1 MGRSDQHDNP
11 MTSIGH
17 RSSGRIRPP
26 RTQHAPPSPGRPRIA
41 LPALVGVETWERF
54 SYYGMQAIMVY
65 YLYATATDGGL
76 GLSTTT
82 ATALMG
88 AYGSLVYLCTIA
100 GGWIADRVLGAE
112 RTLLAGAW
120 TLVAG
125 HLSLALLPV
134 GAGVTVGLVLVAAGS
149 GALKTSA
156 ITMLGRVRADGDR
169 RADSDFQLFY
179 LGINVGA
186 LLGPML
192 TGWLSVR
199 HGYHIGFGAAAVLM
213 TAGLIH
219 YLLGRRRLSGSWLD
233 DARAAVEKPSLPITR
248 FRLAGIIGAV
258 LAAVAALVAL
268 TATGVLPLAHLATV
282 MLVATLAATAALFGQ
297 MLLDRGL
304 CARERSLVLAFLP
317 LFIASA
323 AFWAILNQTFGAL
336 AVYADVRVDR
346 VIGGGDG
353 SGGWVAPAAW
363 AQSLNPI
370 FILTLSAPLAA
381 LRLRLGDRMPGPAAQ
396 ITGGTALAGVGVM
409 CLLPFTGHAAG
420 TVPLIALIAAYGII
434 TFGEL
439 HIGPVGMSA
448 ATSMAPAKYRTR
460 FSALFFMTMA
470 VGTALAGVLSTNYDP
485 TSAPAERT
493 YFLTLG
499 LSAIVIAAAVGAL
512 VPWINQRMST
522 VDAVNATAAPDTE
535 KAPADAGAG
544 V

>member
-1 MGRSDQHDNP
+1 MRDRT
-11 MTSIGH
+11 TS
-17 RSSGRIRPP
+17 
-26 RTQHAPPSPGRPRIA
+26 PSPGRPRIA

-54 SYYGMQAIMVY
+54 SFYGMQAIMVY
-65 YLYATATDGGL
+65 YLYASATDGGV

-125 HLSLALLPV
+125 HLTLALLPG
-134 GAGVTVGLVLVAAGS
+134 GAGVAAGLVLVAAGS

-213 TAGLIH
+213 TAGLVH
-219 YLLGRRRLSGSWLD
+219 YSLVRRRLSASWLD
-233 DARAAVEKPSLPITR
+233 DARVAVEKPSLPIAR
-248 FRLAGIIGAV
+248 ARLARIAGGVAAAA
-258 LAAVAALVAL
+258 LAVAALTV
-268 TATGVLPLAHLATV
+268 TGVLPPAHLATV
-282 MLVATLAATAALFGQ
+282 MLAATLLATTALFGQ

-304 CARERSLVLAFLP
+304 GAGERARVLAFVP
-317 LFIASA
+317 LFVVSA

-346 VIGGGDG
+346 AIGG
-353 SGGWVAPAAW
+353 WEAPAAW

-370 FILTLSAPLAA
+370 FILALSAPMAA

-396 ITGGTALAGVGVM
+396 ITGGTAMAGAGVL

-420 TVPLIALIAAYGII
+420 TVPLLALIAAYGII

-448 ATSMAPAKYRTR
+448 ATAMAPAKYRTR

-485 TSAPAERT
+485 ADASAERA
-493 YFLTLG
+493 YFLVLG
-499 LSAIVIAAAVGAL
+499 LSAIAVAAAVGAL
-512 VPWINQRMST
+512 VPWINRRLPREGTDEVVKVSAGMADGEDPAAAG
-522 VDAVNATAAPDTE
+522 DADTAGN
-535 KAPADAGAG
+535 APAATPPMRR
-544 V
+544 

>member
-1 MGRSDQHDNP
+1 M
-11 MTSIGH
+11 
-17 RSSGRIRPP
+17 
-26 RTQHAPPSPGRPRIA
+26 
-41 LPALVGVETWERF
+41 PAIVGVELWERF
-54 SYYGMQAIMVY
+54 SFYGMQAIMAY
-65 YLYATATDGGL
+65 YLYDTVTDGGL

-125 HLSLALLPV
+125 HLSLALLPG
-134 GAGVTVGLVLVAAGS
+134 GAGVAGGLVLVAAGS

-156 ITMLGRVRADGDR
+156 ITMLGRVRADDDR
-169 RADSDFQLFY
+169 RRDSYFQLFY

-186 LLGPML
+186 LLGPLL
-192 TGWLSVR
+192 TGWLSTR

-213 TAGLIH
+213 TIGLVH

-233 DARAAVEKPSLPITR
+233 DARVAVEKPSLPIAR
-248 FRLAGIIGAV
+248 SHLAGIIGAV
-258 LAAVAALVAL
+258 LAAIAALAAL
-268 TATGVLPLAHLATV
+268 TVSGALPLEHLATV
-282 MLVATLAATAALFGQ
+282 MLVATLAATIVLFGQ
-297 MLLDRGL
+297 MLADRGL
-304 CARERSLVLAFLP
+304 GARERSRVLAFLP
-317 LFIASA
+317 LFIASV

-336 AVYADVRVDR
+336 AVYSDVRVDR
-346 VIGGGDG
+346 IIGGGA
-353 SGGWVAPAAW
+353 GGWEAPAAW

-370 FILTLSAPLAA
+370 FILTLSAPLAV

-420 TVPLIALIAAYGII
+420 TVPLLAVIAAYGII
-434 TFGEL
+434 TLGEL
-439 HIGPVGMSA
+439 HVGPVGMSA
-448 ATSMAPAKYRTR
+448 ATSLAPAKYRTR

-470 VGTALAGVLSTNYDP
+470 IGTALAGVLSTGYDP
-485 TSAPAERT
+485 ANASAERT

-499 LSAIVIAAAVGAL
+499 LSAIAVAVVAAIAAALVAL
-512 VPWINQRMST
+512 CARKTTRSSCR
-522 VDAVNATAAPDTE
+522 
-535 KAPADAGAG
+535 
-544 V
+544 

>member
-1 MGRSDQHDNP
+1 

-17 RSSGRIRPP
+17 RSSCVLSPPATPESRPP
-26 RTQHAPPSPGRPRIA
+26 GRARIA
-41 LPALVGVETWERF
+41 LPAIIGVETWERF

-65 YLYATATDGGL
+65 YLYATVTDGGV

-100 GGWIADRVLGAE
+100 GGWVADRVLGAE
-112 RTLLAGAW
+112 RTLLTGAW
-120 TLVAG
+120 LLVAG
-125 HLSLALLPV
+125 HLALALLP
-134 GAGVTVGLVLVAAGS
+134 GGTGVAIGLILVAVGS

-169 RADSDFQLFY
+169 RTDSDFQLFY

-213 TAGLIH
+213 TAGLVH
-219 YLLGRRRLSGSWLD
+219 YVLGRRRLSGTWLD
-233 DARAAVEKPSLPITR
+233 DARVAVEKPSLPIAR
-248 FRLAGIIGAV
+248 RDLAAIAGVVAVAV
-258 LAAVAALVAL
+258 LGLAAL

-282 MLVATLAATAALFGQ
+282 MLVATLLATTALFGQ

-304 CARERSLVLAFLP
+304 RAGERARVLAFLP
-317 LFIASA
+317 LFVASA

-346 VIGGGDG
+346 IIGGDG
-353 SGGWVAPAAW
+353 GGWEAPAAW

-396 ITGGTALAGVGVM
+396 ITGGTALAGAGVM

-420 TVPLIALIAAYGII
+420 TVPLIALVAAYGII

-448 ATSMAPAKYRTR
+448 ATSMGPAKYRTR

-470 VGTALAGVLSTNYDP
+470 VGTALAGVMSTNYDP
-485 TSAPAERT
+485 TSASSERS
-493 YFLTLG
+493 YFLALG

-512 VPWINQRMST
+512 VPWINRRMPR
-522 VDAVNATAAPDTE
+522 DAEPELTAGANPDAK
-535 KAPADAGAG
+535 KAPAD

>member
-1 MGRSDQHDNP
+1 
-11 MTSIGH
+11 MTSIEH
-17 RSSGRIRPP
+17 RSRGVLSPPETPKPRPP
-26 RTQHAPPSPGRPRIA
+26 GNARIA
-41 LPALVGVETWERF
+41 LPALVGVELWERF
-54 SYYGMQAIMVY
+54 SFYGMQAIMAY
-65 YLYATATDGGL
+65 YLYDSVTDGGL

-125 HLSLALLPV
+125 HLSLALLPG
-134 GAGVTVGLVLVAAGS
+134 GAGVAGGLVLVAAGS

-156 ITMLGRVRADGDR
+156 ITMLGRVRADDDR
-169 RADSDFQLFY
+169 RRDSDFQLFY

-186 LLGPML
+186 LLGPLL
-192 TGWLSVR
+192 TGWLSTR
-199 HGYHIGFGAAAVLM
+199 HGYHIGFGAAAALM
-213 TAGLIH
+213 TAGLVH

-233 DARAAVEKPSLPITR
+233 DARVAVEKPSLPIAR
-248 FRLAGIIGAV
+248 SHLAAIIGAV
-258 LAAVAALVAL
+258 LTAIAVLAALTVSGA
-268 TATGVLPLAHLATV
+268 LPLAHLATV
-282 MLVATLAATAALFGQ
+282 MLVATLAATIVLFGQ

-304 CARERSLVLAFLP
+304 GARERSRVLAFLP
-317 LFIASA
+317 LFIASV

-336 AVYADVRVDR
+336 AVYSDVRVDR
-346 VIGGGDG
+346 IIGGGA
-353 SGGWVAPAAW
+353 GGWEAPAAW

-381 LRLRLGDRMPGPAAQ
+381 LRLRLGDRMPSPAAQ

-420 TVPLIALIAAYGII
+420 TVPLLAVIAAYGII

-439 HIGPVGMSA
+439 HVGPVGMSA
-448 ATSMAPAKYRTR
+448 ATSLAPAKYRTR

-470 VGTALAGVLSTNYDP
+470 IGTALAGVLSTGYDP
-485 TSAPAERT
+485 ANASAERT

-499 LSAIVIAAAVGAL
+499 LSAIAVAVVAAIAAAL
-512 VPWINQRMST
+512 VARCARETTRSSCR
-522 VDAVNATAAPDTE
+522 
-535 KAPADAGAG
+535 
-544 V
+544 